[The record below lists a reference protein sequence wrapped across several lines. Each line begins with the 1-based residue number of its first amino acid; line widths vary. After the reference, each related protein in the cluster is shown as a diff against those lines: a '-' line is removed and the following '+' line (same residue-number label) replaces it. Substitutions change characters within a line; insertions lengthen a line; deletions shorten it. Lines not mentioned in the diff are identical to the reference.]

1 MSPPAATNPKHTK
14 KTQITIRTLTMG
26 KEIEAGKGVEVVRNI
41 FGDVNEKY
49 GAIAELLSNRK
60 DFLIALSQV
69 SSDLWQAYNDPL
81 IKNIT
86 GRFTWALRSLANSY
100 GFYYNDFIV
109 YTGPLDTEKF
119 KSYIEKGYFW
129 KDSFA
134 PEHGEF
140 SHAYQWLAIARHF
153 KGRDEHSI
161 PTLFRETVKHVSNK
175 TVIGVSGM
183 GGTREVTKISMWP
196 WLCDCFPYERLTPPK
211 TLTES
216 FENYESEL
224 RHTYSDTMRCPN
236 TIELM
241 ARGLDNSFISYM
253 ANYRIKKLES
263 DRDEMKPVIKSIYE
277 QKSIKISRQLNDLNL
292 ISQSQTL
299 RKERKSYFEA
309 HDSAAERIFKRANS
323 DYMLLSDKDI
333 EQVEIELH
341 GFKGTIPRHVLEG
354 KPSSLNITKQSPIR
368 SFYRPQDRLQ

>member
-1 MSPPAATNPKHTK
+1 
-14 KTQITIRTLTMG
+14 MG
-26 KEIEAGKGVEVVRNI
+26 KEIEAGEGVNVIRNI
-41 FGDVNEKY
+41 FGAVDEKY
-49 GAIAELLSNRK
+49 GAIAEFLSNRD
-60 DFLIALSQV
+60 DFTIALTQV
-69 SSDLWQAYNDPL
+69 SSDLWKAYNDPL

-100 GFYYNDFIV
+100 GFHYNDFIV

-119 KSYIEKGYFW
+119 KSYIEQGYFW

-161 PTLFRETVKHVSNK
+161 PSLFRETVKHVSNK
-175 TVIGVSGM
+175 TVIGVSGS

-196 WLCDCFPYERLTPPK
+196 WLCDCFPYARMRQPQ
-211 TLTES
+211 TLTEEYGVY
-216 FENYESEL
+216 ENEL

-241 ARGLDNSFISYM
+241 VRSLDKSFISYM

-263 DRDEMKPVIKSIYE
+263 DRDEMKPIVKSLYERNNTPIK
-277 QKSIKISRQLNDLNL
+277 RQLNDLNL

-323 DYMLLSDKDI
+323 NYMLLSDKDI
-333 EQVEIELH
+333 DQVEIELH
-341 GFKGTIPRHVLEG
+341 GFKGTIPRHVLEL
-354 KPSSLNITKQSPIR
+354 KPPPLYITEKSPIR
-368 SFYRPQDRLQ
+368 SFYKPEQRLQ